1 MRRKEIDWIRN
12 IAVLMLFLY
21 HTAIVFDSIGDSFI
35 KTIDNS
41 IICSMFIIIT
51 FSWYMPLLFLLAGA
65 STKFSLDKR
74 SSKKYLRERVKRIL
88 IPLIF
93 GIIVL
98 VPAQGY
104 FARLW
109 RGEEVSFVGQYK
121 YFATNITNFQGYDGA
136 FTPAHLWFL
145 LFLFII
151 SLVGV
156 YVIKMLKTEK
166 GEVFLSKIKT
176 KLLSKYIIFWAS
188 AVLLLA
194 EIIPRIGGKS
204 LSVNLM
210 LFLIGYV
217 IYSDEDYL
225 SAIDKNKHKF
235 LIGAIAVAPLAI
247 ILYYISS
254 GMESGL
260 ISIVVQLII
269 GNLIMITA
277 IVAIIGYGRKYLNR
291 GGKTLNYLNKACLPI
306 YIMHQTILI
315 GVAYFIAALD
325 IRVYLRFGI
334 IAILTAIFTFSTY
347 EILRR
352 TGWFNRVLG
361 MR

>member
-12 IAVLMLFLY
+12 IAVMMLFLY

-41 IICSMFIIIT
+41 IICSMFIIVT

-65 STKFSLDKR
+65 STKFSLEKR
-74 SSKKYLRERVKRIL
+74 CSKKYMKERIKRIL

-93 GIIVL
+93 GLIVL
-98 VPAQGY
+98 VPVQGY

-109 RGEEVSFVGQYK
+109 RGQEVTVAGQYK
-121 YFATNITNFQGYDGA
+121 YFATNVTNFQGYDGA

-151 SLVGV
+151 SLIGV
-156 YVIKMLKTEK
+156 VVIKMLKTKK

-176 KLLSKYIIFWAS
+176 KLLSKHIIFWAS
-188 AVLLLA
+188 SVLLLA

-204 LSVNLM
+204 LSVNLI
-210 LFLIGYV
+210 LFLMGYI
-217 IYSDEDYL
+217 IYNDEDYL
-225 SAIDKNKHKF
+225 NAIDKNKHKF
-235 LIGAIAVAPLAI
+235 LIGSVCVSPLAI
-247 ILYYISS
+247 ILYYATL
-254 GMESGL
+254 GL
-260 ISIVVQLII
+260 DIGFSAIVVQLIV
-269 GNLIMITA
+269 GNLIMITT
-277 IVAIIGYGRKYLNR
+277 IVAIIGYGRKYLNK
-291 GGKTLNYLNKACLPI
+291 GGKILTYLNKACLPV

-315 GVAYFIAALD
+315 AVAYFIAALD
-325 IRVYLRFGI
+325 MRVYFRFGI
-334 IAILTAIFTFSTY
+334 IVIVTAIFTFAIY

-352 TGWFNRVLG
+352 TKLFNRALG